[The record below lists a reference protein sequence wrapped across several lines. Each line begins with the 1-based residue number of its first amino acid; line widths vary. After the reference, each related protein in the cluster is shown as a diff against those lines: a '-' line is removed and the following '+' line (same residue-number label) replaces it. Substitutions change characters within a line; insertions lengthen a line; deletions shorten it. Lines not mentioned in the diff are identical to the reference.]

1 VGPSRVGH
9 ETYTSGVT
17 AQRSTDGQLAHEA
30 PKQQTIR
37 ITNGA
42 DPIETMAVLRQGPRD
57 PQMRV
62 SPGTVMRA
70 MRTVDGPAAVR
81 MRVHGASIDV
91 LAWGPGATAA
101 MDMVPGLAGLLDEPG
116 GLTPRDAVIAELAR
130 RRPGLRLTRT
140 GSVMDALVV
149 SVLGQKVQG
158 EEAHR
163 AWQGIVMRFGE
174 RAPGPLGLWV
184 PPPPEKLARLPYWAF
199 HAIGLE
205 RRRADVIR
213 AAAAVAPQLERV
225 AALTHDDGEKRLR
238 SLNGIGPWTAAE
250 TMRLAL
256 GDADAVSVGDYHL
269 PHLVCHAL
277 AGEPRGTD
285 ERMLELL
292 EPYRGQRA
300 RVALLIESGIG
311 MQARRAPR
319 RRLRSIAA
327 Y

>member
-1 VGPSRVGH
+1 
-9 ETYTSGVT
+9 
-17 AQRSTDGQLAHEA
+17 
-30 PKQQTIR
+30 
-37 ITNGA
+37 
-42 DPIETMAVLRQGPRD
+42 MALLRQGPRD

-62 SPGTVMRA
+62 LPGTVMRA
-70 MRTVDGPAAVR
+70 MRTADGPAVLRISAGSRSVD
-81 MRVHGASIDV
+81 A
-91 LAWGPGATAA
+91 LAWGPGASAA
-101 MDMVPGLAGLLDEPG
+101 MEMVPGLAGLLDDA
-116 GLTPRDAVIAELAR
+116 TPLVARDSVVAELIR

-140 GSVMDALVV
+140 GSVLDALVV
-149 SVLGQKVQG
+149 SILGQKVQG

-163 AWQGIVMRFGE
+163 AWQGLVTRFGE
-174 RAPGPLGLWV
+174 RAPGPLDLWV

-199 HAIGLE
+199 HHIGLE

-213 AAAAVAPQLERV
+213 AAAAVAPQLERI
-225 AALTHDDGEKRLR
+225 ANLSHEDGERRLR
-238 SLNGIGPWTAAE
+238 SLNGIGVWTAAE

-256 GDADAVSVGDYHL
+256 GDPDAVSVGDYHL
-269 PHLVCHAL
+269 PHIVCRAL

-300 RVALLIESGIG
+300 RVALLIEFGSAW
-311 MQARRAPR
+311 QARRAPR